1 MIPKRVTWF
10 AVGAAAGAGG
20 SLYARRKTR
29 QAWEKVQPTNVVK
42 VAAGKAKGAGRSVA
56 DAVREGRSAMR
67 DKEAELREAQDLRLT
82 PRPAT
87 VNHSPTFIVV
97 DAAAVLDDEYRAR
110 ASGPRRRSRR
120 TR

>member
-29 QAWEKVQPTNVVK
+29 QAWERMQPTNVAKMAAVK
-42 VAAGKAKGAGRSVA
+42 ARGAGRSVV
-56 DAVREGRSAMR
+56 DAVREGRSAMKE
-67 DKEAELREAQDLRLT
+67 KEAELREVQDLRLA
-82 PRPAT
+82 PQPAT
-87 VNHSPTFIVV
+87 VNHTPPFIVV
-97 DAAAVLDDEYRAR
+97 DAAMLDDEYRPR
-110 ASGPRRRSRR
+110 STGPRRRSRR